1 MFERVERN
9 SFVRS
14 FHSFITVLIMEEV
27 RHVQKRPK
35 LKRRQNKDNKMD
47 DDKMD
52 DDKMDDDT
60 MDDDKMDDDKMEQY
74 YDTVARNHW
83 KPLHT
88 DIERDIKRWN
98 CETLVNAKKDDSKT
112 VVRMPAE
119 KYYDT
124 ALKEFEETNRFDII
138 ERLVVI
144 SNTLNAVAFNL

>member
-1 MFERVERN
+1 MNKCVRTSRTKFFR
-9 SFVRS
+9 STRS
-14 FHSFITVLIMEEV
+14 FHSIHSFITVLIMEEV

-35 LKRRQNKDNKMD
+35 LKRRQNEDNK
-47 DDKMD
+47 
-52 DDKMDDDT
+52 

-119 KYYDT
+119 NYYDT

>member
-1 MFERVERN
+1 MCSNESNEIL

-14 FHSFITVLIMEEV
+14 FHSIHSFITVLIMQEV

-35 LKRRQNKDNKMD
+35 LKRRQNEDNKMD
-47 DDKMD
+47 DDK
-52 DDKMDDDT
+52 

>member
-27 RHVQKRPK
+27 RHIQKRPK

-47 DDKMD
+47 DDK
-52 DDKMDDDT
+52 

>member
-14 FHSFITVLIMEEV
+14 FHSFITVLIMQEV

-35 LKRRQNKDNKMD
+35 LKRRQNEDNKMD

-52 DDKMDDDT
+52 DDKMDDD
-60 MDDDKMDDDKMEQY
+60 KMDHDKMEQY

>member
-1 MFERVERN
+1 MNKCVRTSRTKFFR
-9 SFVRS
+9 SFVH
-14 FHSFITVLIMEEV
+14 FIPFIHSFITVLIMEEV

-35 LKRRQNKDNKMD
+35 LKRRQNEDNKMD
-47 DDKMD
+47 DDK
-52 DDKMDDDT
+52 

>member
-1 MFERVERN
+1 MNKNEQMCSNESN
-9 SFVRS
+9 EILSFVRS
-14 FHSFITVLIMEEV
+14 FHSIHSFITVLIMEEV

-35 LKRRQNKDNKMD
+35 LKRRQNEDNK
-47 DDKMD
+47 
-52 DDKMDDDT
+52 

>member
-27 RHVQKRPK
+27 RHIQKRPK
-35 LKRRQNKDNKMD
+35 LKRRQNKDNK
-47 DDKMD
+47 
-52 DDKMDDDT
+52 

>member
-1 MFERVERN
+1 MNKNEQMHSNESN
-9 SFVRS
+9 EILSFVH
-14 FHSFITVLIMEEV
+14 FIHSFITVLIMEEV

-35 LKRRQNKDNKMD
+35 LKRRQNEDNKTD
-47 DDKMD
+47 DDK
-52 DDKMDDDT
+52 T
-60 MDDDKMDDDKMEQY
+60 DDDKMDDDKMEQY

>member
-1 MFERVERN
+1 MQ
-9 SFVRS
+9 
-14 FHSFITVLIMEEV
+14 EV

-35 LKRRQNKDNKMD
+35 LKRRQNEDNK
-47 DDKMD
+47 
-52 DDKMDDDT
+52 

>member
-27 RHVQKRPK
+27 RHIQKRPK
-35 LKRRQNKDNKMD
+35 LKRRQNEDNKTDDDKTD

-52 DDKMDDDT
+52 H
-60 MDDDKMDDDKMEQY
+60 DKMEQY

>member
-1 MFERVERN
+1 
-9 SFVRS
+9 
-14 FHSFITVLIMEEV
+14 MEEV
-27 RHVQKRPK
+27 RHIQKRPK

-52 DDKMDDDT
+52 DDKMDDD
-60 MDDDKMDDDKMEQY
+60 KMDHDKMEQY
-74 YDTVARNHW
+74 YDTVVRNHW

>member
-1 MFERVERN
+1 MNKCVRTSRTKFFR
-9 SFVRS
+9 STRS
-14 FHSFITVLIMEEV
+14 FHSIHSFITVLIMEEV

-35 LKRRQNKDNKMD
+35 LKRRQNQDNKMD
-47 DDKMD
+47 DNKMD
-52 DDKMDDDT
+52 DEKMDH
-60 MDDDKMDDDKMEQY
+60 DKMEQY
-74 YDTVARNHW
+74 YDTVARNNW

-88 DIERDIKRWN
+88 DIERDIKGWN

>member
-27 RHVQKRPK
+27 RHIQKRPK

-52 DDKMDDDT
+52 DDKMDDD
-60 MDDDKMDDDKMEQY
+60 KMDHDKMEQY